1 MLEGFLHIK
10 ERHTGQDHATENAM
24 DHNKKQLKE
33 TGNKERHGSKNHNKI
48 KTRVQDT
55 TKINGQDSC
64 ITVKFPEVRATTM

>member
-33 TGNKERHGSKNHNKI
+33 RRATRRDMGAKI
-48 KTRVQDT
+48 T
-55 TKINGQDSC
+55 TKSRLGCRTLQRSMDKILAS
-64 ITVKFPEVRATTM
+64 R